1 MKTDRLNAFTDGV
14 LAIVITIMVLELKV
28 PRGGTLAALEPAL
41 PLFGAYVLTFVMVGI
56 FWNNHHHMLQ
66 SVRKVDGR
74 VLWANHF
81 LLFTLTLFPF
91 VIRWIGEA
99 GITSYP
105 VAAYGVVL
113 TLAGIAYILLEAAL
127 AGADPDSPVEA
138 TTRGHGKEIAAHSR
152 PRCDATCLF
161 PPLAVGRGL
170 RRGRGAVAHPGP
182 SLRAPQGRA
191 QLSRAI

>member
-28 PRGGTLAALEPAL
+28 PRGSTLAALEPAL
-41 PLFGAYVLTFVMVGI
+41 PLFGAYVLTFIMVGI
-56 FWNNHHHMLQ
+56 FWNNHHHMMQ
-66 SVRKVDGR
+66 SVRRVDGR

-113 TLAGIAYILLEAAL
+113 TLSG
-127 AGADPDSPVEA
+127 G
-138 TTRGHGKEIAAHSR
+138 
-152 PRCDATCLF
+152 
-161 PPLAVGRGL
+161 
-170 RRGRGAVAHPGP
+170 
-182 SLRAPQGRA
+182 
-191 QLSRAI
+191 

>member
-1 MKTDRLNAFTDGV
+1 MNSDRLNAFTDGV

-28 PRGGTLAALEPAL
+28 PHDATRAALEPVL
-41 PLFGAYVLTFVMVGI
+41 PLFGAYVLSFVMVGI

-66 SVRKVDGR
+66 SVSRIDGR

-99 GITSYP
+99 GITALP

-113 TLAGIAYILLEAAL
+113 TLSGIAYVLLEWAL
-127 AGADPDSPVEA
+127 AGADPDSPVRA
-138 TTRGHGKEIAAHSR
+138 ATRGHGKEIASLLLDLA
-152 PRCDATCLF
+152 AM
-161 PPLAVGRGL
+161 PLAFVL
-170 RRGRGAVAHPGP
+170 PWISVAAYVVVAALWLIPDRRFER
-182 SLRAPQGRA
+182 RAKA
-191 QLSRAI
+191 